1 MMENN
6 KNKTGTSDTPLFG
19 TSSDDIIE
27 GLHNGSFIDP
37 DPAVAGLD
45 GDKELIVNEQ
55 EQNLIVN
62 PDEEVFDEVPTVI
75 ADTTTPE
82 TTNAE
87 TAQREAEK
95 TGTDL
100 ETDGIP
106 AVKKGMPDDEA
117 SKKNQPKL

>member
-1 MMENN
+1 MMDNN
-6 KNKTGTSDTPLFG
+6 KNKTGSSDTPLFG

-27 GLHNGSFIDP
+27 GLHNGTFIDP
-37 DPAVAGLD
+37 DPGLVAD

-62 PDEEVFDEVPTVI
+62 PDEEVFVEAPTVI
-75 ADTTTPE
+75 TGTTSTE
-82 TTNAE
+82 TIQPD
-87 TAQREAEK
+87 TAQKEADK

-106 AVKKGMPDDEA
+106 PFKKEMPDEDA
-117 SKKNQPKL
+117 ARKNQPNL

>member
-6 KNKTGTSDTPLFG
+6 KNKMGSSDAPLFG

-27 GLHNGSFIDP
+27 GLHKGNYIDP
-37 DPAVAGLD
+37 DAGPGVD

-62 PDEEVFDEVPTVI
+62 PDEEVFDEAPAVI
-75 ADTTTPE
+75 TG

-87 TAQREAEK
+87 TTNPETAQKEAEK
-95 TGTDL
+95 TGMDL

-106 AVKKGMPDDEA
+106 PFKKGMPDDDA
-117 SKKNQPKL
+117 AKKNQPNL

>member
-6 KNKTGTSDTPLFG
+6 KNKSGTSDASLFG

-37 DPAVAGLD
+37 GPGSIVD

-62 PDEEVFDEVPTVI
+62 PDEEVFDEAPVLIEGITPPE
-75 ADTTTPE
+75 ASTTE
-82 TTNAE
+82 TTQE
-87 TAQREAEK
+87 EAEK
-95 TGTDL
+95 AGTDL

-106 AVKKGMPDDEA
+106 PVKKGMPQDDA
-117 SKKNQPKL
+117 WNKNQPGL

>member
-6 KNKTGTSDTPLFG
+6 KNKAGTSDASLFG

-27 GLHNGSFIDP
+27 GLHNGSFIDAEP
-37 DPAVAGLD
+37 GSGLD
-45 GDKELIVNEQ
+45 GDKEQIVNEQ

-62 PDEEVFDEVPTVI
+62 PDEETFDEVPAVI
-75 ADTTTPE
+75 EGTTTPE
-82 TTNAE
+82 ATNTE
-87 TAQREAEK
+87 TAQKEAEK

-106 AVKKGMPDDEA
+106 PVKKGMPQDEDW
-117 SKKNQPKL
+117 KKNQPKL

>member
-6 KNKTGTSDTPLFG
+6 KNKTGTSDASLFG

-27 GLHNGSFIDP
+27 GLHNGSFIDAEP
-37 DPAVAGLD
+37 GSAVD

-62 PDEEVFDEVPTVI
+62 PDEEIFDEAPVVI
-75 ADTTTPE
+75 EGASTPE
-82 TTNAE
+82 AANTE
-87 TAQREAEK
+87 TAQKEAEK

-106 AVKKGMPDDEA
+106 PAKKGMPQDDTW
-117 SKKNQPKL
+117 KKNQPKL